1 MSSLCLKL
9 AASSH
14 GPHKFAVLQ
23 SYSRQTVGLVGLHYS
38 QPCSVPC
45 DGLLSSLYLCAS
57 EDKVN
62 IISFG
67 VPDGRSEVLCLS
79 NLENCLIWKV
89 ACVLP
94 LCRESPSSSLS

>member
-1 MSSLCLKL
+1 MGHISLLFYR
-9 AASSH
+9 AT
-14 GPHKFAVLQ
+14 Q
-23 SYSRQTVGLVGLHYS
+23 DRQWGWWVFITPNPVVFH
-38 QPCSVPC
+38 VM
-45 DGLLSSLYLCAS
+45 AS

-94 LCRESPSSSLS
+94 LCRESPSFSLS